1 VITRFVVEN
10 FKRLGEASLDLG
22 SATVFIGPNNSGK
35 TTALQAMALWDA
47 GWRKWA
53 EKRDNSA
60 ASKRTGVTINRRDL
74 SAVPIPSA
82 RLLWK
87 DLHTQDTKTVE
98 GRAKTERI
106 YITLTAEGIHNDEP
120 WTCALEFY
128 YANEESFYCR
138 LKGDASGVVP
148 EGARAHRVV
157 YLPPMSGLADRE
169 YKKEAGEISV
179 LIGEGQ
185 TAQVL
190 RNLCWQLF
198 QAEDGSLWK
207 KLAEHI
213 EGLFNIRLHEPAY
226 IKENSELRLSYQESR
241 SGVDLDLSSSG
252 RGCQQVLLLL
262 SYMMAN
268 PGAVLLMDEPDAH
281 LEILRQR
288 DVYNLIT
295 RIAGETNSQVIAA
308 SHSEIVLQEAAE
320 RDVVM
325 AFVGNPHRVDT
336 RSRRAQVRKALESI
350 RMADYFVAERCGWLL
365 YLEGSTDLAILARLA
380 ERLNHPAKSVLQELV
395 PVNYLGTNKPNDARE
410 HFEGLR
416 EAKADLVGIVL
427 FDRLDKELRTGSQ
440 LVERAWK
447 RREIENY
454 LVTPE
459 SLRGFVT
466 QGLRENDLIEQAES
480 KRRLEILDQVVQELE
495 SALRI
500 TNQPSPWGADIKVT
514 DQFLDPLFKNF
525 YERLGT
531 PQRIFKRDYHGLAE
545 AIPIGEIDPEITE
558 VLDEIYAVSQ
568 RAKPAGG
575 NTGR

>member
-1 VITRFVVEN
+1 
-10 FKRLGEASLDLG
+10 
-22 SATVFIGPNNSGK
+22 
-35 TTALQAMALWDA
+35 
-47 GWRKWA
+47 
-53 EKRDNSA
+53 
-60 ASKRTGVTINRRDL
+60 
-74 SAVPIPSA
+74 
-82 RLLWK
+82 
-87 DLHTQDTKTVE
+87 
-98 GRAKTERI
+98 
-106 YITLTAEGIHNDEP
+106 
-120 WTCALEFY
+120 
-128 YANEESFYCR
+128 
-138 LKGDASGVVP
+138 
-148 EGARAHRVV
+148 
-157 YLPPMSGLADRE
+157 
-169 YKKEAGEISV
+169 
-179 LIGEGQ
+179 
-185 TAQVL
+185 
-190 RNLCWQLF
+190 
-198 QAEDGSLWK
+198 
-207 KLAEHI
+207 
-213 EGLFNIRLHEPAY
+213 
-226 IKENSELRLSYQESR
+226 
-241 SGVDLDLSSSG
+241 
-252 RGCQQVLLLL
+252 
-262 SYMMAN
+262 
-268 PGAVLLMDEPDAH
+268 
-281 LEILRQR
+281 
-288 DVYNLIT
+288 
-295 RIAGETNSQVIAA
+295 
-308 SHSEIVLQEAAE
+308 
-320 RDVVM
+320 
-325 AFVGNPHRVDT
+325 
-336 RSRRAQVRKALESI
+336 
-350 RMADYFVAERCGWLL
+350 MADYFVAERCGWLL